1 MGLLSKNRDFS
12 LISRIL
18 NNNDR
23 DAADELVTQYYKA
36 VYKHIYIK
44 LKDEEL
50 SMDLTQET
58 FISALKGLGGF
69 NIEKASFKTWLTRI
83 ADNKV
88 TDYFRSRQYHESIV
102 TQIMDDTIQE
112 PADERA
118 GTETSVLGK
127 LSYEEME
134 KMYGHHQN
142 KEWETF
148 RLKVYE
154 GYTFGEISANQGVDL
169 STVKSRYYAMV
180 KRVRKEWDYLEYP
193 DKEKIRIQIDEILD
207 KSELFDATEDK
218 SSTYTND
225 KIVQLKPVKQH
236 LPVGKYISVAAA
248 IAAIV
253 IFVIS
258 VKNYQTV
265 GRGEQSR
272 TSFVPLA
279 TSSSEADMHESTAE
293 EATVKQ
299 SQISDMIIEDYNSY
313 EMLYSKLNVMSE
325 GTINIENR
333 TEYGYTYSVR
343 TDNVATRNN
352 VVLYIDVPYDIKYND
367 KQLDGMDEAAADTLK
382 QVIQTYIDK
391 NGLNSNIKISCYIMN
406 NSLEFYSGD
415 TVYGSL
421 TLSTE

>member
-127 LSYEEME
+127 LSYEEM
-134 KMYGHHQN
+134 
-142 KEWETF
+142 
-148 RLKVYE
+148 LKVYE

-180 KRVRKEWDYLEYP
+180 KRVRKEWDYLE
-193 DKEKIRIQIDEILD
+193 
-207 KSELFDATEDK
+207 
-218 SSTYTND
+218 
-225 KIVQLKPVKQH
+225 
-236 LPVGKYISVAAA
+236 
-248 IAAIV
+248 
-253 IFVIS
+253 
-258 VKNYQTV
+258 
-265 GRGEQSR
+265 
-272 TSFVPLA
+272 
-279 TSSSEADMHESTAE
+279 
-293 EATVKQ
+293 
-299 SQISDMIIEDYNSY
+299 
-313 EMLYSKLNVMSE
+313 
-325 GTINIENR
+325 
-333 TEYGYTYSVR
+333 
-343 TDNVATRNN
+343 
-352 VVLYIDVPYDIKYND
+352 
-367 KQLDGMDEAAADTLK
+367 
-382 QVIQTYIDK
+382 
-391 NGLNSNIKISCYIMN
+391 
-406 NSLEFYSGD
+406 
-415 TVYGSL
+415 
-421 TLSTE
+421 

>member
-23 DAADELVTQYYKA
+23 DAADELVTQYYKS

-58 FISALKGLGGF
+58 YSSALKGLGGF
-69 NIEKASFKTWLTRI
+69 NIERASFKTWLTRI

-127 LSYEEME
+127 LSYEVME

-154 GYTFGEISANQGVDL
+154 GYTFGEISANQGVYL

-180 KRVRKEWDYLEYP
+180 KRVRKEWDYLE
-193 DKEKIRIQIDEILD
+193 
-207 KSELFDATEDK
+207 
-218 SSTYTND
+218 
-225 KIVQLKPVKQH
+225 
-236 LPVGKYISVAAA
+236 
-248 IAAIV
+248 
-253 IFVIS
+253 
-258 VKNYQTV
+258 
-265 GRGEQSR
+265 
-272 TSFVPLA
+272 
-279 TSSSEADMHESTAE
+279 
-293 EATVKQ
+293 
-299 SQISDMIIEDYNSY
+299 
-313 EMLYSKLNVMSE
+313 
-325 GTINIENR
+325 
-333 TEYGYTYSVR
+333 
-343 TDNVATRNN
+343 
-352 VVLYIDVPYDIKYND
+352 
-367 KQLDGMDEAAADTLK
+367 
-382 QVIQTYIDK
+382 
-391 NGLNSNIKISCYIMN
+391 
-406 NSLEFYSGD
+406 
-415 TVYGSL
+415 
-421 TLSTE
+421 

>member
-18 NNNDR
+18 DDNDR

-88 TDYFRSRQYHESIV
+88 TDYFRSRQYH
-102 TQIMDDTIQE
+102 
-112 PADERA
+112 ADERA

-169 STVKSRYYAMV
+169 STVKGRYYAMV
-180 KRVRKEWDYLEYP
+180 KRVRKEWDYLE
-193 DKEKIRIQIDEILD
+193 
-207 KSELFDATEDK
+207 
-218 SSTYTND
+218 
-225 KIVQLKPVKQH
+225 
-236 LPVGKYISVAAA
+236 
-248 IAAIV
+248 
-253 IFVIS
+253 
-258 VKNYQTV
+258 
-265 GRGEQSR
+265 
-272 TSFVPLA
+272 
-279 TSSSEADMHESTAE
+279 
-293 EATVKQ
+293 
-299 SQISDMIIEDYNSY
+299 
-313 EMLYSKLNVMSE
+313 
-325 GTINIENR
+325 
-333 TEYGYTYSVR
+333 
-343 TDNVATRNN
+343 
-352 VVLYIDVPYDIKYND
+352 
-367 KQLDGMDEAAADTLK
+367 
-382 QVIQTYIDK
+382 
-391 NGLNSNIKISCYIMN
+391 
-406 NSLEFYSGD
+406 
-415 TVYGSL
+415 
-421 TLSTE
+421 